1 LETKG
6 QMTKKFQMTKKKK
19 KKTKGSI
26 EKKINKIDFDF
37 VKLNIYIM
45 LNLFPNNVTKQ
56 IIGPNPSNPKLI

>member
-6 QMTKKFQMTKKKK
+6 QITKKLKIKKKKK

-45 LNLFPNNVTKQ
+45 LNLFPKQ
-56 IIGPNPSNPKLI
+56 IIGPNPSISKLI